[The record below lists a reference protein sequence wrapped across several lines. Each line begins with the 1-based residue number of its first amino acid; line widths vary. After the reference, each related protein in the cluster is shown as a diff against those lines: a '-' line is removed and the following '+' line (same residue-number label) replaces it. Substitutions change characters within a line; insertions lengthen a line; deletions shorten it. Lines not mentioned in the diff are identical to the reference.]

1 MIYCA
6 ESEDMSDEPV
16 DVGFDWRCLREC
28 NACSA
33 PDRQEAEKMKQ
44 SPCKGCLK
52 RSAHPNCH
60 ITCDLYAEFVHYR
73 QMYNAERQKKGII
86 CEYIKHKREKE
97 ERAKRR

>member
-1 MIYCA
+1 MICFA
-6 ESEDMSDEPV
+6 ESEGMSDENV
-16 DVGFDWRCLREC
+16 DVGRNYSRVLYRCNYSRLE
-28 NACSA
+28 
-33 PDRQEAEKMKQ
+33 EKAMNR

-73 QMYNAERQKKGII
+73 QTLNDAKRKKDVL
-86 CEYIKHKREKE
+86 CEYITKRRERH